1 MSSGGTISGTRS
13 RPRSGD
19 ATAGAGR
26 RWRPGRAFAL
36 GPTAVWYALFF
47 LVPLLVMIRYSF
59 AFTEQSK
66 LSFVWTVANYEAMLH
81 DPIYL
86 RLLGKSLRLAVA
98 VTAITL
104 ALGYPAAWALAR
116 VADRHKAKLLALLI
130 VPWWASYIVRIFGMR
145 MGFGTSG
152 IINAG
157 LQWLGVTDRPLDLFG
172 HNLFAI
178 AITEANLYLPLMII
192 PIYMSVE
199 RMDMQVVRAA
209 ASLGSRPLRTF
220 LRVILPLSLPGILT
234 GCIFVFLPVTG
245 TFVVP
250 SLVGGPSD
258 IMYGNLITSE
268 FGESYNW
275 PLGSALAIV
284 LLILL
289 IILLRLMTL
298 IARRASGG
306 VAQ

>member
-1 MSSGGTISGTRS
+1 MLSGTRS
-13 RPRSGD
+13 RPRS
-19 ATAGAGR
+19 AGPAIGGEGR
-26 RWRPGRAFAL
+26 RRSGRAFAP
-36 GPTAVWYALFF
+36 GTFWAPTAVWYALFF
-47 LVPLLVMIRYSF
+47 LLPLLVMVRYSF
-59 AFTEQSK
+59 AFTEQAK
-66 LSFVWTVANYEAMLH
+66 LSFVWTLANYEAIFR

-98 VTAITL
+98 VTLITL
-104 ALGYPAAWALAR
+104 AVGYPAAWALAR

-145 MGFGTSG
+145 MGFGNNG
-152 IINAG
+152 IVNAT
-157 LQWLGVTDRPLDLFG
+157 LQWLGVTNEPLDLFS

-178 AITEANLYLPLMII
+178 ALTEANLYLPLMII

-199 RMDMQVVRAA
+199 RMDMQIVRAA
-209 ASLGSRPLRTF
+209 ASLGARPLRTF

-250 SLVGGPSD
+250 ALVGGPSD

-275 PLGSALAIV
+275 PLGSALAIALLIVLIV
-284 LLILL
+284 LL
-289 IILLRLMTL
+289 RQMTL